1 MEALIA
7 IGLGGNVVQFVQ
19 FSDQLI
25 SLAKEIKKKGA
36 PSSLVD
42 LRKVAQNLIQQTRII
57 VTRLKANTAILEQEE
72 QVCCASTIT
81 KVLGK
86 H

>member
-19 FSDQLI
+19 FSGQLI